1 MRKYLGKTAGVPAV
15 NVFAVFRERRV
26 PAGAPGKVFAGITIT
41 LDNKLRTMKNTVT
54 YLSTLLGAA
63 SVSNAQHVQLKSD
76 AGNVVCSLNA
86 EGKIDSLSFRNGAG
100 RKWSGSAPVR
110 LAVLPLARRAYR
122 PAESGRNAMGK
133 SVIAGRHVRA
143 TRLAQAAGRWLL
155 AIPRHRDRPR
165 PIPF

>member
-26 PAGAPGKVFAGITIT
+26 PAGGPGKVFAGITIT
-41 LDNKLRTMKNTVT
+41 LENKLRTMKNTVT
-54 YLSTLLGAA
+54 YLSALFFAA

-86 EGKIDSLSFRNGAG
+86 
-100 RKWSGSAPVR
+100 
-110 LAVLPLARRAYR
+110 
-122 PAESGRNAMGK
+122 MGK

-143 TRLAQAAGRWLL
+143 TRPAQAAGRVAL